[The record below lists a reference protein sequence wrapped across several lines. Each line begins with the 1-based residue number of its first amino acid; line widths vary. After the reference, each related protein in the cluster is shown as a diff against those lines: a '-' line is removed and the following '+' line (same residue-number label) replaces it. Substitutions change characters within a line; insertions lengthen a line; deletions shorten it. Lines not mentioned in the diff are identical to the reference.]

1 VRISFV
7 FSPDKVGIA
16 LWQFHP
22 ETVKG
27 NKVINPEDPAVP
39 SEMPLGFYFT
49 GVNPVE

>member
-1 VRISFV
+1 MNFALP
-7 FSPDKVGIA
+7 PDKVGIA
-16 LWQFHP
+16 FGRFLP